1 MIRWNSILFLF
12 RTDLQLYAISEGG
25 VVTKHVRSLLDIPWE
40 DMVTFYF
47 GCSFSFDHELVAA
60 NVPVRHMVENFDVP
74 TYLTKIHFLSQ
85 GPFSG
90 DMIVTMRL
98 IPRGFLQ
105 KVAEVCVPLEFAHG
119 APIHIGDPKII
130 GIEDYRQPA
139 FGDEPVV
146 REDDVMAFWGCG
158 ISGSEVVASASE
170 LMFRCFFCTSQRSLS
185 KVSSSSN

>member
-1 MIRWNSILFLF
+1 
-12 RTDLQLYAISEGG
+12 
-25 VVTKHVRSLLDIPWE
+25 
-40 DMVTFYF
+40 MVTFYF

-119 APIHIGDPKII
+119 APIHIGDLKII

-146 REDDVMAFWGCG
+146 REDDVMVFWGCG